1 MTYSFSLILTIA
13 ITFLGAGFIKGVTGM
28 GLPTVAMGI
37 LGALISPLAAASLL
51 IIPSFVTNLW
61 QLLAGPSFCQLVV
74 RLWSMMLAIGV
85 GSIAGTAVLVGGNIA
100 VTTSML
106 GSSLVIYA
114 AYTLFAR
121 ELLVPG
127 RLERLLSPFIGLL
140 TGLIA
145 GATGIFVIPAVPY
158 LQSLGLRKDD
168 LVQSLGL
175 SFTVSTAALA
185 VGLSSREAYSGDL
198 LLVSVLSVV
207 PSLAGMFIGQAYRRK
222 IRPDN
227 FRRWFL
233 IGLLVL
239 GLEMALRPLFS
250 MS

>member
-207 PSLAGMFIGQAYRRK
+207 PSLAGMFIGQACRRK

>member
-1 MTYSFSLILTIA
+1 
-13 ITFLGAGFIKGVTGM
+13 
-28 GLPTVAMGI
+28 
-37 LGALISPLAAASLL
+37 
-51 IIPSFVTNLW
+51 
-61 QLLAGPSFCQLVV
+61 
-74 RLWSMMLAIGV
+74 MMLAIGV

-121 ELLVPG
+121 ELQVPG

-198 LLVSVLSVV
+198 LLVSVLSVF

-233 IGLLVL
+233 IGLMVL